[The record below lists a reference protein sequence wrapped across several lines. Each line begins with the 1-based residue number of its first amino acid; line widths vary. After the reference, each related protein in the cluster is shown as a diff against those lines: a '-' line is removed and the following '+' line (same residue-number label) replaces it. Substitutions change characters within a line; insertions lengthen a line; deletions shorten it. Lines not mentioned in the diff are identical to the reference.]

1 MNTEARKGADG
12 TSRCSTTHLL
22 RSRSNI
28 IFVAAKSFEICGRA
42 LRMHARVLESMRHH
56 ESSLLHTENGRC
68 WRSHAH
74 QYVANRMVARAN
86 KYSMIARREH
96 RFWTPRT
103 LVGHQCGVRSR
114 QYSTILNRRRRAKKS
129 VTMLTD

>member
-1 MNTEARKGADG
+1 MIVEACEGADG

-56 ESSLLHTENGRC
+56 ESSLLHAENGRC
-68 WRSHAH
+68 WRSSGSMAH
-74 QYVANRMVARAN
+74 LARN
-86 KYSMIARREH
+86 D
-96 RFWTPRT
+96 
-103 LVGHQCGVRSR
+103 G
-114 QYSTILNRRRRAKKS
+114 S
-129 VTMLTD
+129 VLRVQT

>member
-1 MNTEARKGADG
+1 MIVELEACEGADG

-56 ESSLLHTENGRC
+56 ESSLLHAENGRC

-74 QYVANRMVARAN
+74 QYVANSMVARAN

-96 RFWTPRT
+96 RFWTPKNPRRT
-103 LVGHQCGVRSR
+103 PVWCPKQAVQHN
-114 QYSTILNRRRRAKKS
+114 IK
-129 VTMLTD
+129 

>member
-1 MNTEARKGADG
+1 MM
-12 TSRCSTTHLL
+12 
-22 RSRSNI
+22 
-28 IFVAAKSFEICGRA
+28 
-42 LRMHARVLESMRHH
+42 MHARVLESMRHH
-56 ESSLLHTENGRC
+56 ESSLLHAENGRC

-74 QYVANRMVARAN
+74 QYVANSMVARAN

-96 RFWTPRT
+96 RFWTTKNPRRT
-103 LVGHQCGVRSR
+103 PVWCPR